1 MMPPVHVL
9 RTVSVTTL
17 LTLFVE
23 KMTSHM
29 TMPVKPIARK
39 KNLIYFVHIYCSTVC
54 NNRLNSINTEFDS
67 EFSQPFAREYNVKIS
82 GLPNV
87 AFK

>member
-1 MMPPVHVL
+1 MPPVHVL

-67 EFSQPFAREYNVKIS
+67 EFFPTICTGIQRKNLGSSEC
-82 GLPNV
+82 GL
-87 AFK
+87 